1 MNALIQG
8 LLGLAVCAVTSLA
21 SAQPADNVVI
31 EAAPSP
37 APVVATRAPTVSRT
51 VSLAPQDREF
61 LPEEEPRWYG
71 WQNLAVDGGA
81 LAFSVA
87 AAGVDSSDSPG
98 GSENLTQALLLGAVV
113 GYGAGGP
120 AIHLV
125 HGHPWK
131 ALGSLGLRGGLP
143 VLGGAIGLASAT
155 CPPPDGGDYGNCGL
169 GELIMGAAAGVVI
182 ALVIDDGFLTW
193 EKPARDEVSQARLGV
208 TPVVSSDGRR
218 ELRVFGTF

>member
-1 MNALIQG
+1 MNALIRG

-21 SAQPADNVVI
+21 SAQPADNAVI
-31 EAAPSP
+31 EAAPGP
-37 APVVATRAPTVSRT
+37 APVVATRAPMVSRT
-51 VSLAPQDREF
+51 VSLAPQDREL

-81 LAFSVA
+81 LALSVA
-87 AAGVDSSDSPG
+87 AAGVDSSDSPS
-98 GSENLTQALLLGAVV
+98 GSENLAQALLLGAVV

-155 CPPPDGGDYGNCGL
+155 CPPPGGGDYGNCGL
-169 GELIMGAAAGVVI
+169 GELVMGAAAGVVM

-193 EKPARDEVSQARLGV
+193 EKPARDEVSQARLGL